1 MELLKSTLKLLQLI
15 RYIIV
20 HSCITLTAI
29 ISWTKTN
36 VIAEAL
42 VQGTYEVKE
51 TTGFTITNTEQSKNT
66 STPKTGD
73 NTNIYPHVGMM
84 FVDVIA
90 SGYIF
95 SKRLII

>member
-20 HSCITLTAI
+20 HSCITLTAL

-42 VQGTYEVKE
+42 VQGTYEVKRQQASPSQ
-51 TTGFTITNTEQSKNT
+51 IQSNQRILVHQRQVIIQT
-66 STPKTGD
+66 SIPPT
-73 NTNIYPHVGMM
+73 
-84 FVDVIA
+84 
-90 SGYIF
+90 
-95 SKRLII
+95 LE

>member
-1 MELLKSTLKLLQLI
+1 MELLKNTLKLLQLI

-20 HSCITLTAI
+20 HSCITLTAL

-66 STPKTGD
+66 STPKAGD

-84 FVDVIA
+84 FIDIIA